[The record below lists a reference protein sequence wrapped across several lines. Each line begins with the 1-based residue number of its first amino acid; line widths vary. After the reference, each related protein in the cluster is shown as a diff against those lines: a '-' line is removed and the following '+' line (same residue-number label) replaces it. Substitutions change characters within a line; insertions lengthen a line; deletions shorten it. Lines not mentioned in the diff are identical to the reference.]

1 MSESLLSNH
10 DDKIRH
16 VLIRIYTKQ
25 LLPLKLGNVLVA
37 LLLMY
42 VLWTHA
48 DRWLLVGWFAL
59 QLFFMAIEL
68 YVAYAFKR
76 HTLKFSHT
84 TWVVILSV
92 PGVLVGMGWGAIA
105 PLFMDVSDPLNV
117 TIITILLL
125 GILSG
130 SLYSLSLL
138 PPLFHL
144 FAAMILLQ
152 YVFTL
157 YPAPDLMA
165 IVASA
170 LTLALFSAWLSYQMF
185 RITYDLLL
193 SRYKIKAYAREL
205 KQAKHAAEQA
215 STAKTR
221 FLASACHDIRQP
233 LQAMALYADILTAG
247 IKKPG
252 NIKSLDRLKQSH
264 ASMSRI
270 MESLLDISKLDAD
283 IIEPDIGVVALQ
295 PMINRLVNSFHPMA
309 VKKGI
314 CLRSRVAELHVG
326 SDPVLLERIVVNLI
340 SNALRYTHAG
350 GMLVACRRRDHVIML
365 EVWDTGKGI
374 PVAQMENVFLEF
386 YQLDNPERDQHKG
399 LGLGLAIVQRLTQLL
414 PNHSIE
420 ICSREGQGSRF
431 RLTLP
436 VAESEM
442 VIERVEHN
450 LEQMDQVDGMQ
461 VLVIEDNLAVRQA
474 MVDMMQ
480 TWECRVNS
488 VGSIAQAVAQLED
501 GWLPDAV
508 VADYR
513 LPDGETGVQAIQAI
527 REQLQQHIPALIVS
541 GESLPETLHDI
552 QSAEDIFLL
561 HKPVL
566 PARLKMFL
574 RRCNGNRLVWNAAS
588 PDKQP

>member
-1 MSESLLSNH
+1 
-10 DDKIRH
+10 
-16 VLIRIYTKQ
+16 
-25 LLPLKLGNVLVA
+25 
-37 LLLMY
+37 
-42 VLWTHA
+42 
-48 DRWLLVGWFAL
+48 
-59 QLFFMAIEL
+59 
-68 YVAYAFKR
+68 
-76 HTLKFSHT
+76 
-84 TWVVILSV
+84 
-92 PGVLVGMGWGAIA
+92 
-105 PLFMDVSDPLNV
+105 
-117 TIITILLL
+117 
-125 GILSG
+125 
-130 SLYSLSLL
+130 
-138 PPLFHL
+138 
-144 FAAMILLQ
+144 
-152 YVFTL
+152 
-157 YPAPDLMA
+157 
-165 IVASA
+165 
-170 LTLALFSAWLSYQMF
+170 
-185 RITYDLLL
+185 
-193 SRYKIKAYAREL
+193 
-205 KQAKHAAEQA
+205 
-215 STAKTR
+215 
-221 FLASACHDIRQP
+221 
-233 LQAMALYADILTAG
+233 
-247 IKKPG
+247 
-252 NIKSLDRLKQSH
+252 
-264 ASMSRI
+264 

-314 CLRSRVAELHVG
+314 CIRSRVAELHVG

-340 SNALRYTHAG
+340 SNALRYT
-350 GMLVACRRRDHVIML
+350 
-365 EVWDTGKGI
+365 
-374 PVAQMENVFLEF
+374 LEF

-461 VLVIEDNLAVRQA
+461 VLVIEDDLAVRQA
-474 MVDMMQ
+474 MVDLMQ

-513 LPDGETGVQAIQAI
+513 LPDGETGVQAIQVI
-527 REQLQQHIPALIVS
+527 RKQLQQHIPALIVS

-566 PARLKMFL
+566 PAKLKMFL
-574 RRCNGNRLVWNAAS
+574 RRYGRHH
-588 PDKQP
+588 